1 MYKIRR
7 TIPPYIRRRKIK
19 PGVAI
24 LIIHPEIRP
33 VGLARFLYYVAR
45 VTSRVKKEGYRW
57 QSLWRVRQAQDV
69 TKCTEAPRRLPNCV
83 AIAETSHSSWRC
95 TLHGIL
101 PAFFFPGEGGGGY
114 CVSSS
119 RSRGF
124 ESLADI
130 SDGVQSLPA
139 AFAVE
144 AWIIKKEGEKG
155 EREELK
161 EFFGKGS

>member
-1 MYKIRR
+1 M
-7 TIPPYIRRRKIK
+7 
-19 PGVAI
+19 
-24 LIIHPEIRP
+24 P
-33 VGLARFLYYVAR
+33 VR
-45 VTSRVKKEGYRW
+45 
-57 QSLWRVRQAQDV
+57 DV

-101 PAFFFPGEGGGGY
+101 PAPFFPGEGQRSY

-139 AFAVE
+139 AFGVE
-144 AWIIKKEGEKG
+144 AWIIKKGGGEEKEGIGGIEGIFRKG
-155 EREELK
+155 ILNFK
-161 EFFGKGS
+161 DWKGSVF

>member
-101 PAFFFPGEGGGGY
+101 PAFFFPGRGVIAFRRRDREGLKAWRIFLTAFNL
-114 CVSSS
+114 C
-119 RSRGF
+119 RLLLLLRRG
-124 ESLADI
+124 L
-130 SDGVQSLPA
+130 
-139 AFAVE
+139 
-144 AWIIKKEGEKG
+144 
-155 EREELK
+155 
-161 EFFGKGS
+161 

>member
-1 MYKIRR
+1 M
-7 TIPPYIRRRKIK
+7 
-19 PGVAI
+19 
-24 LIIHPEIRP
+24 P
-33 VGLARFLYYVAR
+33 VR
-45 VTSRVKKEGYRW
+45 
-57 QSLWRVRQAQDV
+57 DV

-101 PAFFFPGEGGGGY
+101 PAPFFPGEGQRGY

-144 AWIIKKEGEKG
+144 AWIIKKGEEGRRRREQGIEGIFWKGILNFKDWKGSVFQCCFRRLDRAVKGREKL
-155 EREELK
+155 E
-161 EFFGKGS
+161 EFFWGGKLVLNFKIENFIASIE